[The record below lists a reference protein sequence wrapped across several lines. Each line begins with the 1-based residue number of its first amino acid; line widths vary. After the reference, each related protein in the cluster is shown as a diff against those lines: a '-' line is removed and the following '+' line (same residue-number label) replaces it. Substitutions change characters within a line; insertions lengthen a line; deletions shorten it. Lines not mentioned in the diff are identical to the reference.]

1 MRIACRALLALAV
14 HTIPSTARTEAPMP
28 QQDFT
33 QMKVVHQVAG
43 MDGATVKRDIVYRT
57 VADQSLAMDV
67 YSPPDAAAPMPAVIL
82 IHGGPVPAQA
92 RPKDWGVYV
101 SYGRMLAASGLVAV
115 AFNHRFHDPAMLPE
129 AGSDVAAAVEHVR
142 THAAT
147 LGIDKDRI
155 AIWAF
160 SGGGPFL
167 SLPLR
172 GGWPFVRA
180 LVAYYAALDLQVPPP
195 GASSGIGTE
204 LRQEFSPLRHVP
216 EADGHRPSFFIARAG
231 RDNAWLNAS
240 IDRFVQEALARNL
253 PLELMTHPSG
263 QHGFDILDDDARS
276 REIIDRTLA
285 FLKRRLAE

>member
-1 MRIACRALLALAV
+1 MRIVCRALLALAV
-14 HTIPSTARTEAPMP
+14 PTIPATARMEAPMP
-28 QQDFT
+28 QHDFT
-33 QMKVVHQVAG
+33 QMKAVHSVAG
-43 MDGATVKRDIVYRT
+43 MERAVVRPNLVYRT
-57 VADQSLAMDV
+57 VGGQALEMDV
-67 YSPPDAAAPMPAVIL
+67 YSPPDAAAPLAAVIL
-82 IHGGPVPAQA
+82 VHGGPVPAQA
-92 RPKDWGVYV
+92 RPKDWGVFV

-115 AFNHRFHDPAMLPE
+115 AFNHRFHDPAMLPD
-129 AGSDVAAAVEHVR
+129 AGSDVAAAVDHVR
-142 THAAT
+142 SHAAT

-180 LVAYYAALDLQVPPP
+180 LVAYYAVLDLQVPPP

-216 EADGHRPSFFIARAG
+216 DSDGHRPSFFIARAG
-231 RDNAWLNAS
+231 RDNTWLNAS

-253 PLELMTHPSG
+253 ALELMTHPSG

-285 FLKRRLAE
+285 FLRRRLAE